1 MQHPLEVAARGM
13 TLSPRLSASLARR
26 VGKLERLHP
35 RIVGCRITV
44 ERPVRRRESGDPY
57 AVRVNLALAGD
68 DVVITRQTGET
79 PMNAVQRAFEAAE
92 RKLQDAARRRRE
104 FQRAPEA

>member
-13 TLSPRLSASLARR
+13 TLPPRLGASLARR
-26 VGKLERLHP
+26 VEKLERLHP

-44 ERPVRRRESGDPY
+44 ERPVRRRETGDPY

-104 FQRAPEA
+104 FQRTPGA

>member
-1 MQHPLEVAARGM
+1 MQHPLEVSARGM
-13 TLSPRLSASLARR
+13 TLPPRLEASVTRR
-26 VGKLERLHP
+26 VEKLERLHP
-35 RIVGCRITV
+35 RIVGCRVTV
-44 ERPVRRRESGDPY
+44 ERPVRRRETGDPY

-104 FQRAPEA
+104 FQRIPEA

>member
-1 MQHPLEVAARGM
+1 
-13 TLSPRLSASLARR
+13 
-26 VGKLERLHP
+26 
-35 RIVGCRITV
+35 
-44 ERPVRRRESGDPY
+44 VRRRETGDPY

-104 FQRAPEA
+104 FQRIPEA